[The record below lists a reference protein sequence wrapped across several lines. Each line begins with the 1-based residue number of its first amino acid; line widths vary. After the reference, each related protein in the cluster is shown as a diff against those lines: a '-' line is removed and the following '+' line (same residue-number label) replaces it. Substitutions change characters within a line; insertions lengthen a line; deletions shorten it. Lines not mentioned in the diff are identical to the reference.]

1 MSGAVLSAL
10 IWLIAANVIGMLPS
24 RDHHWRN
31 AYMLIAVAVPILI
44 WLAYAKGLL
53 WALAFL
59 LAAGSVLR
67 WPVIYLARWIKQR
80 IA

>member
-53 WALAFL
+53 WAIAFL

>member
-1 MSGAVLSAL
+1 MTAPVIAAL
-10 IWLIAANVIGMLPS
+10 IWLIAANLIGMLPS

-31 AYMLIAVAVPILI
+31 AYVLIAVAVPILI
-44 WLAYAKGLL
+44 WLVYAKGLL

-67 WPVIYLARWIKQR
+67 WPVIFLLRWIR
-80 IA
+80 RNIA